1 MDFSGT
7 NSINMKPI
15 FTAGYPFQGKI
26 FKFILSFFFFLK
38 EPFDLDDFERFDLDI
53 FEPSDLNDFEP
64 SDFNDFEPSDL
75 NCAYSLIWPI

>member
-26 FKFILSFFFFLK
+26 FKFILSFFFFK
-38 EPFDLDDFERFDLDI
+38 EPFDLDDFERCDLDI
-53 FEPSDLNDFEP
+53 FEPSDLNDFER
-64 SDFNDFEPSDL
+64 SDL
-75 NCAYSLIWPI
+75 NCAYSLIWTI